1 MSSYDKILNREEIK
15 LDIIQKLNDFESNKH
30 DIKNYKRGFYISGD
44 PGSGKTHFI
53 TAFLKELN
61 YDILHYTASDV
72 RNKTTIEKLTNH
84 NMSSVNVISM
94 FHKKKKK
101 LAIVMDEIDGL
112 NNGDKGGISA
122 LISII
127 RQKKTKKQ
135 QNEIISNNAIFCIS
149 TNEMDKKLKELINV
163 THHYKLQKPNTF
175 QMKSII
181 CRSCPDVSNEIH
193 DHVVSLSQ
201 NDLNK
206 FHSLYRVYMKNQS
219 HFVDIVTREVFSKKS
234 ITELSKDVVRTFLH
248 KNIPM
253 NMYQQNMNE
262 NDRTIIALLWH
273 ENVCD
278 VLENINTVKNLRTY
292 TKILDNICY
301 GDYVDRITFQKQI
314 WQFNELSSY
323 IKIMYNNYLI
333 HNVYKNVKKIPLK
346 EIRFTKVLTKYS
358 TEYNNYTFFQSISN
372 TLMIDKK
379 DLICYFQHV
388 KENHIEDSVTL
399 THNITT
405 QDISR
410 IYRYMDQYENV

>member
-15 LDIIQKLNDFESNKH
+15 RDIIQKLNDFESNKH

-53 TAFLKELN
+53 TALLKELN

-72 RNKTTIEKLTNH
+72 RNKTTIEKLTND

-149 TNEMDKKLKELINV
+149 TNEIDKKLKELINV

-181 CRSCPDVSNEIH
+181 STSCPDVSNEIH
-193 DHVVSLSQ
+193 DYVVTLSQ

-206 FHSLYRVYMKNQS
+206 FHSLYRLYMKNQS

-248 KNIPM
+248 ENIPM

-278 VLENINTVKNLRTY
+278 VLENINTVKNLHVY
-292 TKILDNICY
+292 GKILDNICY

-388 KENHIEDSVTL
+388 KENHLEDSVTM